1 MLRYKKAEM
10 VARLLALG
18 LIGGLLLVLGLMRWG
33 QRASAVEVRAR
44 MPERGGWSP
53 ETISVAVGQP
63 LRLRLVSED
72 VVHGFAVGQRDWP
85 AVDLY
90 PGKVV
95 EISLTFDRPG
105 TYTYYCTRW
114 CGPNHWRMRGTI
126 VVEGQAQE
134 EVPPQP
140 PLYVQLG
147 LDIDAPHRARQAPSR
162 SPSAQGGANLNI
174 LLPAAYL
181 DPNYYYSHTPE
192 EVWEDLRRC
201 RSWEGMCPTQALS
214 DEDLWDLVA
223 LIWQVNLSSQ
233 QIQLGKELYA
243 ANCAACHGETGK
255 GDGVYAASV
264 ENLGANAEPGHPN
277 QPTDFTDRAGMFS
290 ASPAHL
296 QGKILRG
303 GMGTG
308 MPYWGPIFTED
319 QTWALVAYLWT
330 FTFDFNLEMQ
340 P

>member
-1 MLRYKKAEM
+1 MASRRKTEKI
-10 VARLLALG
+10 ARLLVLG
-18 LIGGLLLVLGLMRWG
+18 LIGGLLLAVALARWMKS
-33 QRASAVEVRAR
+33 ASAVEVHAR

-53 ETISVAVGQP
+53 DNLSTRVGQP
-63 LRLRLVSED
+63 LRLRLTSDD
-72 VVHGFAVGQRDWP
+72 VVHGFAIGQRDWP

-95 EISLTFDRPG
+95 EVTLVFDNPG

-126 VVEGQAQE
+126 EVSGEVQE
-134 EVPPQP
+134 ESSAQP

-147 LDIDAPHRARQAPSR
+147 LDIDAPHRAQQIPARR
-162 SPSAQGGANLNI
+162 PSAKDGANLDI
-174 LLPAAYL
+174 PLPATYL
-181 DPNYYYSHTPE
+181 SLDYYRSHTPE
-192 EVWEDLRRC
+192 VTWQDLRAC
-201 RSWEGMCPTQALS
+201 RYWDKACPARALS
-214 DEDLWDLVA
+214 DEDLWNLVA
-223 LIWQVNLSSQ
+223 LIWQSNLTPQ
-233 QIQLGKELYA
+233 QVQQGRDLYT

-255 GDGVYAASV
+255 GDGVFAASV
-264 ENLGANAEPGHPN
+264 EGLGAHDKGNLN
-277 QPTDFTDRAGMFS
+277 QPTDFTDRTAMFS

-330 FTFDFNLEMQ
+330 FTFDFDLEVQ